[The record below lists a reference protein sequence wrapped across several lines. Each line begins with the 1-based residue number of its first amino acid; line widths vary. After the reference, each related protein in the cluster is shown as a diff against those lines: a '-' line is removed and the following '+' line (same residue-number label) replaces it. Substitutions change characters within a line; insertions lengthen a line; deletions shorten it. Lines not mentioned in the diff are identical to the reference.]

1 MSRSTLSISA
11 GLAAAAVV
19 LAGLWISYGPR
30 PHASRDRQAS
40 TPIPVSKQDRSG
52 IDPQGEAIRS
62 VYPGPNAGSAPRVAP
77 APRNA
82 TAAPPSSLA
91 ATPPASPPAS
101 PDAPVASGV
110 AKPAAPP
117 QQVEGAPGSG
127 QPPASPGQGVDL
139 NTASVE
145 ELNALGAGMI
155 GRRIVAFRPYGSP
168 EDLVTRRVLKK
179 ADYEAIRAAVAV
191 RQTES
196 AGAGRPD

>member
-11 GLAAAAVV
+11 GLAVAAVV
-19 LAGLWISYGPR
+19 LAGLWVSYGPR

-40 TPIPVSKQDRSG
+40 ATIPVSKQDRSG

-62 VYPGPNAGSAPRVAP
+62 VYPGPNAGSAQRAAP

-91 ATPPASPPAS
+91 ATPPASPAASSDTPA
-101 PDAPVASGV
+101 ASG
-110 AKPAAPP
+110 AARPTPP
-117 QQVEGAPGSG
+117 QTQAEGAPGSG

-191 RQTES
+191 RQTD
-196 AGAGRPD
+196 AARADRPD

>member
-40 TPIPVSKQDRSG
+40 TTIPVSKQDRSG

-62 VYPGPNAGSAPRVAP
+62 VYPGPNAGSAQRVAP

-91 ATPPASPPAS
+91 ATPPASP
-101 PDAPVASGV
+101 DAPAASGV

-117 QQVEGAPGSG
+117 QQAEGAPGSG
-127 QPPASPGQGVDL
+127 QPPDSPGQGVDL

>member
-40 TPIPVSKQDRSG
+40 TTIPVSKQDRSG

-82 TAAPPSSLA
+82 TAAAPSSLA
-91 ATPPASPPAS
+91 ATPPASPAAS
-101 PDAPVASGV
+101 PDDPAASGA
-110 AKPAAPP
+110 AKPTAPP
-117 QQVEGAPGSG
+117 QQAEGAPGPG
-127 QPPASPGQGVDL
+127 QPPASQGQGVDL

-196 AGAGRPD
+196 AGANRPD

>member
-11 GLAAAAVV
+11 GLAVAAVV
-19 LAGLWISYGPR
+19 LAGLWVSYGPR

-40 TPIPVSKQDRSG
+40 TTIPVSKQDRSG
-52 IDPQGEAIRS
+52 IDPQGESIRS
-62 VYPGPNAGSAPRVAP
+62 VYPGPGSGSAQRVAP
-77 APRNA
+77 APRTGA
-82 TAAPPSSLA
+82 AAPPPSSA
-91 ATPPASPPAS
+91 AISAAIPAVP
-101 PDAPVASGV
+101 PDAPTAGGAAARPMSPQPADSAS
-110 AKPAAPP
+110 
-117 QQVEGAPGSG
+117 GSG

-155 GRRIVAFRPYGSP
+155 GRRIIAFRPYASP

-179 ADYEAIRAAVAV
+179 ADYEAIKAAVAV
-191 RQTES
+191 RQTDA

>member
-11 GLAAAAVV
+11 GLAVAAVV
-19 LAGLWISYGPR
+19 LAGLWVSYGPR

-40 TPIPVSKQDRSG
+40 TTTPVSKQDRSG

-62 VYPGPNAGSAPRVAP
+62 VYPGPSSGSAQRAAP
-77 APRNA
+77 APR
-82 TAAPPSSLA
+82 TGMAAPPPSAA
-91 ATPPASPPAS
+91 AT
-101 PDAPVASGV
+101 
-110 AKPAAPP
+110 PAAPP
-117 QQVEGAPGSG
+117 DAPTVRGAAPPPTPPQQQADSASGQG

-155 GRRIVAFRPYGSP
+155 GRRIIAFRPYGSP

-179 ADYEAIRAAVAV
+179 ADYEAIKAAVAV
-191 RQTES
+191 RQTDP
-196 AGAGRPD
+196 AGTDRPD

>member
-1 MSRSTLSISA
+1 M
-11 GLAAAAVV
+11 
-19 LAGLWISYGPR
+19 
-30 PHASRDRQAS
+30 
-40 TPIPVSKQDRSG
+40 
-52 IDPQGEAIRS
+52 
-62 VYPGPNAGSAPRVAP
+62 
-77 APRNA
+77 
-82 TAAPPSSLA
+82 
-91 ATPPASPPAS
+91 
-101 PDAPVASGV
+101 ASGV